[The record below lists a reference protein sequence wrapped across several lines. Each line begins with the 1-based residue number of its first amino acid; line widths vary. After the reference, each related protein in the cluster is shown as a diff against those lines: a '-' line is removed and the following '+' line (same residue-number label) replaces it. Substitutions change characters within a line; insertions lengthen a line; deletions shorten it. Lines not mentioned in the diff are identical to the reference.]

1 MPTLPSR
8 ALQALALGL
17 ALALPLGVAPG
28 ARAEALKVDD
38 SPEQPGRVRAQPVAA
53 AVALLPKAVRLV
65 QPGTL
70 TVATNPGN
78 LPFAVYASDT
88 RTPIGGEP
96 DVAQLI
102 ADSLGLKL
110 DLVPTAWAD
119 WPLGLV
125 SGKYDAVIS
134 NVTVTEARKE
144 KYDFST
150 YRHDLIGFYV
160 RTDSSITAIATP
172 EQVAGLKV
180 AVSSGTNQ
188 EEILLRWAHENVAKG
203 LKPTEILYYD
213 DEAVQDLALQSGRID
228 AYLGPNSTSAFKAA
242 RDGKTRLV
250 GTFSGGWPTVAEIA
264 VATRKGAGLA
274 DAVTAALNAQIANGN
289 YGRALARW
297 NLGAEA
303 IPLSRT
309 NPPGLP
315 KS

>member
-1 MPTLPSR
+1 MRFRFALPTI
-8 ALQALALGL
+8 ALAFALGS
-17 ALALPLGVAPG
+17 GV
-28 ARAEALKVDD
+28 RAEGLKVDY
-38 SPEQPGRVRAQPVAA
+38 SPEQPDRVRAKPVDAA
-53 AVALLPKAVRLV
+53 IALLPKDLHLAKA
-65 QPGTL
+65 GTL

-78 LPFAVYASDT
+78 LPFSVYATDT
-88 RTPIGGEP
+88 KTAIGGEP
-96 DVAQLI
+96 DVAQLV

-110 DLVPTAWAD
+110 ELVPVAWAD
-119 WPLGLV
+119 WPLGVV

-160 RTDSSITAIATP
+160 RKDSPITAIDKP

-188 EEILLRWAHENVAKG
+188 EEILLRWARENVAKG
-203 LKPTEILYYD
+203 LKPTEVLYYD

-264 VATRKGAGLA
+264 VTTRKGSGLA
-274 DAVTAALNAQIANGN
+274 DAITAAINAQIDNGN
-289 YGRALARW
+289 YLRTLTRW

-303 IPLSRT
+303 ITHSRT

-315 KS
+315 RS

>member
-1 MPTLPSR
+1 MPSLLSR
-8 ALQALALGL
+8 ALPVALALSMTFGL
-17 ALALPLGVAPG
+17 ASG
-28 ARAEALKVDD
+28 ARAEGLKVDY
-38 SPEQPGRVRAQPVAA
+38 SPEQPDRVRAQPVQAA
-53 AVALLPKAVRLV
+53 IDLLPSGVKLV
-65 QPGTL
+65 SPGTL
-70 TVATNPGN
+70 TVATTTES
-78 LPFAVYASDT
+78 LPFAVYATDT

-96 DVAQLI
+96 DIAQLV

-110 DLVPTAWAD
+110 QLVPVAWAD
-119 WPLGLV
+119 WPLGVV
-125 SGKYDAVIS
+125 SGKYDAVVS

-160 RTDSSITAIATP
+160 RKDSPMTAITSP
-172 EQVAGLKV
+172 EQVAGLRV

-188 EEILLRWAHENVAKG
+188 EEILLRWGRENVAKG
-203 LKPTEILYYD
+203 LKSTEVLYYD
-213 DEAVQDLALQSGRID
+213 DQAVQDLALQSGRID
-228 AYLGPNSTSAFKAA
+228 AYLGPNATSAFKAA

-264 VATRKGAGLA
+264 VTTKKGAGLA
-274 DAVTAALNAQIANGN
+274 DAITAAINAQIANGN

-303 IPLSRT
+303 IPQSRT